1 MIAVAPHYTS
11 QDCSNCGQ
19 EIKKTLSTRTH
30 KCPPPW
36 VC

>member
-19 EIKKTLSTRTH
+19 
-30 KCPPPW
+30 
-36 VC
+36 